1 MTIAIPTSVSLTA
14 NGTNPNCFGSN
25 GSITFSATGG
35 TGAITYKVNTASAT
49 SPYSAAASGLYSILA
64 TDANGCTSSQ
74 QVTITIPTAIT
85 LTAIGTNPTCSGS
98 NGTITFSATGGTG
111 AITYKVN
118 NVTATSPYTAT
129 AAGVYTILATD
140 ANGCTKSAT
149 VTIAIPTAISLT
161 ASGTNPSCSGVG
173 GSIVFNATGGTGTIT
188 YKVNNVA
195 ATSPYTVSVSG
206 TYTVLATDASGCT
219 STKQVVIT
227 AAASSIILTATG
239 TNPKCAGANGSIT
252 FSATAT
258 TGIVVYKVN
267 NIVATSPYSASTSG
281 IYTITATDASGC
293 SAVKLITITIPAAVN
308 LTATGTNPVCSGQSA
323 TIIFSATGSVGT
335 LTYKVNNVGATSPY
349 SVTTSGTYVVRVE
362 TSNDC
367 YTTKNVVI
375 TIPTAINLT
384 ATGTNPNC
392 AGQNGSITFS
402 STGGVGAIIYKVN
415 NVAATTPYTATAA
428 GTYTIS
434 ATDANGC
441 SVSKTVTITT
451 PAAIAL
457 TKTATNPNCFGQT
470 GSIAFSATGGTGAI
484 TYKVNN
490 VAATSPYTAA
500 ATGSYTILATDTKG
514 CTATAQAAIAIPSA
528 ITITATATNPKCYGQ
543 SGSIVFTA
551 TGGTGAISFKVNNVV
566 ATSPYTVTAAGTY
579 TILATDTKACTAT
592 KAFTITIP
600 TLTTAS
606 ISTAS
611 SNVYCNSLTL
621 TATGTGL
628 APLTYEWY
636 NATNTL
642 ASTASSISLNN
653 FNADGNYTVYVT
665 DANKCRTAT
674 AATYNY
680 LKQNL
685 LGNYTILGL
694 KDVALGQT
702 NIVNGSI
709 GNTAAGKKVAID
721 KNSTVSG
728 FVKSPVITLTAPV
741 TVTGGLIYSA
751 AAVTLPTLLT
761 NTANVPATNFTVAD
775 NATATIASNYNSLT
789 IGKAAV
795 VTINGTIY
803 GTIIIGEGAQVT
815 FTQTQVNIST
825 LLIAPGKLNV
835 NYTTANFNGTAVKIK
850 TSVVVGDRSRV
861 NASNATFFV
870 SDQVSD
876 VEKFSINS
884 NDTRFTG
891 NIYMPK
897 GKLQVK
903 GTAGP
908 VVLTGVF
915 IAEDIASSV
924 AATWNGNTC
933 AGNLIARSSEAS
945 PISEQMVSTGFD
957 VIVSPNPSQTDFKL
971 KILSEKHEKVNIRII
986 DALGSVREV
995 MTDKLSDSE
1004 IKVGAKLKSGTFFA
1018 EIIKG
1023 KERKVIKLIKLN

>member
-1 MTIAIPTSVSLTA
+1 NGCSASQQVIITIPTAINVTA
-14 NGTNPNCFGSN
+14 TGNNILCSGQN
-25 GSITFSATGG
+25 GSIVFSASGG
-35 TGAITYKVNTASAT
+35 TGIITYKVNGVTAT
-49 SPYSAAASGLYSILA
+49 SPYAVTVAGSYNLLA
-64 TDANGCTSSQ
+64 TDANGCTSSKQ
-74 QVTITIPTAIT
+74 VVITALTSTLSVTATGTDPVCNGQNGSIIFSATGGTGTIVYRVNNVVATSPYAVSASGVYTITATDASGCTATKQVTITVPAVVNLTAIGINPSCPGQNGSIIFFATGGSGIFTYKINNDAARSPFTTAPSAGTYVVKATDSKGCYVTKNVTITIPTAIT
-85 LTAIGTNPTCSGS
+85 LTVTGTSPTCGGT

-111 AITYKVN
+111 TLSYKVN
-118 NVTATSPYTAT
+118 NATATSPY
-129 AAGVYTILATD
+129 AAAASGTYSVVATD
-140 ANGCTKSAT
+140 AKGCNVTKS
-149 VTIAIPTAISLT
+149 VTIAIP
-161 ASGTNPSCSGVG
+161 
-173 GSIVFNATGGTGTIT
+173 
-188 YKVNNVA
+188 
-195 ATSPYTVSVSG
+195 
-206 TYTVLATDASGCT
+206 
-219 STKQVVIT
+219 
-227 AAASSIILTATG
+227 SSI
-239 TNPKCAGANGSIT
+239 
-252 FSATAT
+252 
-258 TGIVVYKVN
+258 
-267 NIVATSPYSASTSG
+267 
-281 IYTITATDASGC
+281 
-293 SAVKLITITIPAAVN
+293 N
-308 LTATGTNPVCSGQSA
+308 LS
-323 TIIFSATGSVGT
+323 
-335 LTYKVNNVGATSPY
+335 
-349 SVTTSGTYVVRVE
+349 
-362 TSNDC
+362 
-367 YTTKNVVI
+367 
-375 TIPTAINLT
+375 

-392 AGQNGSITFS
+392 SGQN
-402 STGGVGAIIYKVN
+402 
-415 NVAATTPYTATAA
+415 
-428 GTYTIS
+428 
-434 ATDANGC
+434 
-441 SVSKTVTITT
+441 
-451 PAAIAL
+451 
-457 TKTATNPNCFGQT
+457 
-470 GSIAFSATGGTGAI
+470 GSIAFSATGGTGTL

-490 VAATSPYTAA
+490 VTTTSPFAATTSGT
-500 ATGSYTILATDTKG
+500 YTILATDTKG
-514 CTATAQAAIAIPSA
+514 CTSTKQVVIAIPTA
-528 ITITATATNPKCYGQ
+528 IVLTATAASPKCSVQ
-543 SGSIVFTA
+543 SGSIVFSA
-551 TGGTGAISFKVNNVV
+551 TGGTGSITYKVNNVAAV
-566 ATSPYTVTAAGTY
+566 SPFATSISGSYTV
-579 TILATDTKACTAT
+579 LATDTKGCTASNVV
-592 KAFTITIP
+592 TITIP
-600 TLTTAS
+600 AAITAS

-621 TATGTGL
+621 TATSTGL

-636 NATNTL
+636 NTTNIL

-728 FVKSPVITLTAPV
+728 FVKSPVITLTTPV

-751 AAVTLPTLLT
+751 AVVTLPTFLT

-775 NATATIASNYNSLT
+775 NVTATIASNYNSLT
-789 IGKAAV
+789 IGKAAA

-815 FTQTQVNIST
+815 FTQTEVNIST

-945 PISEQMVSTGFD
+945 PISEQIVSTGFD

-1004 IKVGAKLKSGTFFA
+1004 IKVGAKLKSGTYFA
-1018 EIIKG
+1018 EITKG